1 MRVHQRGRMMPTF
14 RKVVRSEAIHRVK
27 STGTTLGQKMRGGG
41 DVGESLRDSLRL
53 GPQPLT
59 NRAAFAAFG
68 DRRWP
73 VRDVDDVDVG
83 TRLRWSGL
91 MIPFSDSPLAMFV
104 RGVAKKPRQRVIRGR
119 GVSEILTLALRQTA
133 NSSQGHENSYC
144 HTFDSGDN
152 SARQL
157 NAFPKH
163 GS

>member
-1 MRVHQRGRMMPTF
+1 
-14 RKVVRSEAIHRVK
+14 
-27 STGTTLGQKMRGGG
+27 MRGGA

-53 GPQPLT
+53 WPQPLT
-59 NRAAFAAFG
+59 NRAAFAAFC

-91 MIPFSDSPLAMFV
+91 RIPFSDAPLAMFV
-104 RGVAKKPRQRVIRGR
+104 RGGAKRARQGVTRGR
-119 GVSEILTLALRQTA
+119 GVSEILSLALRQTA
-133 NSSQGHENSYC
+133 NVSQGHENSYC
-144 HTFDSGDN
+144 YTYDSGDN